1 MKIKVKKINPSRDWR
16 IIVWSFALVLIVISG
31 FSWRIYLSEKIG
43 GGYFTK
49 SVETTESATR
59 EIDIKRLKK
68 AVTISEKRDQAFREL
83 KNNLLRPLDPSN

>member
-16 IIVWSFALVLIVISG
+16 IIVWSFAFVLVVISA

-49 SVETTESATR
+49 TIEATDNTTRA
-59 EIDIKRLKK
+59 IDTKRLKK
-68 AVTISEKRDQAFREL
+68 AVTISEKRDQAFKEL
-83 KNNLLRPLDPSN
+83 KNNLLRPIDPSN